1 MNPIYVSAFK
11 VSQRPATDV
20 RGHRVIITNC
30 QTGAKS
36 YISGGSDSCNLCK
49 AIAFIEGKYEVTIVR
64 QFQFKEDT
72 FLITR

>member
-1 MNPIYVSAFK
+1 MNPINVSAFK

-20 RGHRVIITNC
+20 REHRIVITNC

-36 YISGGSDSCNLCK
+36 YISGCNDSCNLSK
-49 AIAFIEGKYEVTIVR
+49 AIAFIEGKYEVTIVI
-64 QFQFKEDT
+64 QFNFKEDT